1 MKSKLP
7 MLLLGIL
14 LGALGAFLWPRYVT
28 PQLPAGLR
36 SAAEDVT
43 GTVVRKQRE
52 GQQLLLTVNTAEGA
66 ALVTFT
72 ERLPEIDLLI
82 QEGDEV
88 TLALREFEP
97 FVTDPTIRRVYKGE
111 GVPVA
116 SGEAPAPGSTS
127 APEAPAPASG
137 EAPTGEPPPE
147 PPDGAELEEWPDGEP
162 VEPDRSEVEPA
173 DDEADGR

>member
-7 MLLLGIL
+7 ILILGIL
-14 LGALGAFLWPRYVT
+14 LGALGAFLWPRYVA

-97 FVTDPTIRRVYKGE
+97 FVTDPTIRRVRKGE
-111 GVPVA
+111 GA
-116 SGEAPAPGSTS
+116 AGAPGRVPEPS
-127 APEAPAPASG
+127 A
-137 EAPTGEPPPE
+137 EPPDAPLEPQAEPAPE